1 LVWGKPP
8 DVVLNGVEATISYN
22 WIRALPVVPMF
33 SSSNFAMIR
42 RKTAA
47 SLKQAQQSIAKGD
60 YATAEAICK
69 TTLDEWRRASGPKA
83 EENPIISLL
92 GKCYEAQRKY
102 EKAYE
107 LYMAVLPDLKGAAY
121 DEIYTSLLYLNE
133 RMGSFTKKSDESF

>member
-1 LVWGKPP
+1 
-8 DVVLNGVEATISYN
+8 
-22 WIRALPVVPMF
+22 MF
-33 SSSNFAMIR
+33 SPGNSTLRS
-42 RKTAA
+42 KTAA

-60 YATAEAICK
+60 YAAAETICK
-69 TTLDEWRRASGPKA
+69 TALDDWRRASGPKS
-83 EENPIISLL
+83 EENPIVTLL

-133 RMGSFTKKSDESF
+133 RMGTFTKKSDEHF